1 MYRATRAPT
10 LRQRRQQS
18 SKHGAPRRNTMNE
31 TITAAESLPSAAEML
46 AAPADEYMSARQ
58 LAFFRDLLIRERD
71 ALLDSAHR
79 TTLHLQEYE
88 TTPDPSDRASLE
100 EDHTLELRVR
110 DRERKMLHK
119 IDEALARIDNGTFG
133 WCEESGEP
141 IGIARLLA
149 RPTATYSLEAQQYH
163 EARRKMRGG

>member
-1 MYRATRAPT
+1 MNDTLTAPGPLLT
-10 LRQRRQQS
+10 EAELR
-18 SKHGAPRRNTMNE
+18 
-31 TITAAESLPSAAEML
+31 
-46 AAPADEYMSARQ
+46 AAPSEDYMSARQ
-58 LAFFRDLLIRERD
+58 LAFFRARLIAERD

-88 TTPDPSDRASLE
+88 SPADPADRASLE

-133 WCEESGEP
+133 WCESSGEP

-149 RPTATYSLEAQQYH
+149 RPTATLSVEAQEIHQ
-163 EARRKMRGG
+163 ARRKMRGG